1 MDSKTS
7 ALLADPATGSHIVY
21 PYTDESKVVQAIR
34 HYTSSGLSR
43 DEAVVLIVS
52 EPHRESLI
60 LLLKAEA
67 FNIERLQSKGQLV
80 ILDAGQLLSSL
91 MVGDRPDATVFR
103 ALIKRIIDQAG
114 RDLTSGRHRKVRLFG
129 EMVSI
134 LWRSGQPQAALRLE
148 ELWNEV
154 TDNYPVSLF
163 CTYMLDG
170 NGHSH
175 VPEDLLAAHNHRM
188 AS

>member
-1 MDSKTS
+1 MDIKTT
-7 ALLADPATGSHIVY
+7 ALLVDPTPGSHIVY
-21 PYTDESKVVQAIR
+21 PYTDENKVVQAIR

-43 DEAVVLIVS
+43 DEAVVLILS

-67 FNIERLQSKGQLV
+67 FNIEMLQSKGQLV
-80 ILDAGQLLSSL
+80 ILDAAQLLSSL
-91 MVGDRPDATVFR
+91 MVGDRPDATIFR
-103 ALIKRIIDQAG
+103 AVIKRIIDQAG
-114 RDLTSGRHRKVRLFG
+114 RDLASGRHRKVRLFG

-134 LWRSGQPQAALRLE
+134 LWTSGKPQAALRLE

-154 TDNYPVSLF
+154 TDTYPVSLF

-175 VPEDLLAAHNHRM
+175 LPEDLLAAQNYRL

>member
-1 MDSKTS
+1 MDIKTT
-7 ALLADPATGSHIVY
+7 ALLADPAPGSHIVY
-21 PYTDESKVVQAIR
+21 PYTDENKVVQAIR

-43 DEAVVLIVS
+43 DEAVVLILS

-67 FNIERLQSKGQLV
+67 FNIEMLQSKGQLV
-80 ILDAGQLLSSL
+80 ILDAAQLLSSL

-103 ALIKRIIDQAG
+103 AVIKRIIDQAG
-114 RDLTSGRHRKVRLFG
+114 RDLASGRHRKVRLFG

-134 LWRSGQPQAALRLE
+134 LWMSGKPKAALRLE

-154 TDNYPVSLF
+154 TDTYPVSLF

-175 VPEDLLAAHNHRM
+175 LPEDLLAAHNHRL